1 MQNMGEFSLLATLAA
16 LYFLVIIRFQSTP
29 QIILFA
35 TIAFGVSYVLWGV
48 VHHLRSKNFHAKIV
62 LEYLLVAL
70 LGVAIIS
77 TLLV

>member
-1 MQNMGEFSLLATLAA
+1 MGEFSLLATLAA